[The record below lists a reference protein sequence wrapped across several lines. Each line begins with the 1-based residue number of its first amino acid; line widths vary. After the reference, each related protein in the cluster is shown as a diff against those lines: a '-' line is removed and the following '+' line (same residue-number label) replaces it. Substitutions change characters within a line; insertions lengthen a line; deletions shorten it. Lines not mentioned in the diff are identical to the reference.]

1 MVKIYLSKCIFLSET
16 GDCLDG
22 AIVTDG
28 GNIAFVGD
36 RQEALQEFPE
46 GKVIDLG
53 NRTVTAGLIETH
65 SHIYAGGRF
74 EQLVSLCVDPAEA
87 EDVIMQK
94 MKDFVETT
102 PIEKDR
108 IYLIYNYDF
117 ASAKKITRYGL
128 DEMFGK
134 ETPVIL
140 ADISLHGGA
149 FSSKH
154 WNFWAIKM
162 VISFRRKQKYSMRK
176 MARSDILWRDFSG
189 RCSPTLFLLTT
200 EWETGRSSTRQ
211 LIPCRTF
218 LQGTD
223 TQRWWI

>member
-149 FSSKH
+149 FSSK
-154 WNFWAIKM
+154 ALELLGYK
-162 VISFRRKQKYSMRK
+162 
-176 MARSDILWRDFSG
+176 DGDF
-189 RCSPTLFLLTT
+189 
-200 EWETGRSSTRQ
+200 
-211 LIPCRTF
+211 IP
-218 LQGTD
+218 Q
-223 TQRWWI
+223 